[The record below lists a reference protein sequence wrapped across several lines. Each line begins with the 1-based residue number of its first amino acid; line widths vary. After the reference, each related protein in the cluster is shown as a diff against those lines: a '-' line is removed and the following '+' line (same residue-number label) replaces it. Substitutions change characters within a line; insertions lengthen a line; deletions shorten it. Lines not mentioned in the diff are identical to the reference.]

1 MPPPAPSPSHG
12 DPPAPTIVELGR
24 RPLHSSDRVVRPYGL
39 SWGNRLSPSRCHPS
53 REPSS
58 PRLIERDRNL
68 SVRTLLSTATFPHG
82 RPSIE
87 SLDLDHRCICS
98 DLCPRHD
105 DHFRHTS
112 PQTIFPTSRHH
123 SLFVSSFLPS
133 FPRFFLSSFHSPLF
147 LLLPS
152 FLFSFTKTTVSR
164 PFVSSR
170 LRRGSR
176 SVTKL
181 AHSLH
186 RRRRRRLT
194 YYIARHDV
202 VAKKRRTKFRG
213 EISPRISGLVL
224 LLDPRSPA

>member
-1 MPPPAPSPSHG
+1 M
-12 DPPAPTIVELGR
+12 ELGR

-87 SLDLDHRCICS
+87 SLDLDPS
-98 DLCPRHD
+98 
-105 DHFRHTS
+105 
-112 PQTIFPTSRHH
+112 
-123 SLFVSSFLPS
+123 SSFLDHRYIYTCVYVLYTCPS
-133 FPRFFLSSFHSPLF
+133 ILSTRRSFHTVKSRFFTIPPILPPTPSILSS
-147 LLLPS
+147 LLPS
-152 FLFSFTKTTVSR
+152 FLPFFLPSTHHCFSPLSIFSSLRKHVGRSYR
-164 PFVSSR
+164 LGFVV
-170 LRRGSR
+170 RGSR

-186 RRRRRRLT
+186 RRLT
-194 YYIARHDV
+194 YYIARRGV
-202 VAKKRRTKFRG
+202 VAKKRRTNVPRG
-213 EISPRISGLVL
+213 NFSSPK
-224 LLDPRSPA
+224 

>member
-87 SLDLDHRCICS
+87 SLDLDPSSSFLDHRYIYVYILYTCPSMLSTRRRPFHTVKSPVSIFHDSS
-98 DLCPRHD
+98 D
-105 DHFRHTS
+105 FTS
-112 PQTIFPTSRHH
+112 DTLDP
-123 SLFVSSFLPS
+123 LFFLPS
-133 FPRFFLSSFHSPLF
+133 FFSSFHSPLF
-147 LLLPS
+147 FPS
-152 FLFSFTKTTVSR
+152 FYLFLSTKTR
-164 PFVSSR
+164 WFVSSR
-170 LRRGSR
+170 LRRSWFAF
-176 SVTKL
+176 S
-181 AHSLH
+181 H
-186 RRRRRRLT
+186 
-194 YYIARHDV
+194 
-202 VAKKRRTKFRG
+202 
-213 EISPRISGLVL
+213 
-224 LLDPRSPA
+224 

>member
-87 SLDLDHRCICS
+87 SLDLDPSSSFLDHRYIYTCVYV
-98 DLCPRHD
+98 LYTCPSMLSTRRS
-105 DHFRHTS
+105 FHTVKS
-112 PQTIFPTSRHH
+112 RFFTIPPILPPTPSI
-123 SLFVSSFLPS
+123 LSSFLPS
-133 FPRFFLSSFHSPLF
+133 FLPSFFSSFHSPLF
-147 LLLPS
+147 FPS
-152 FLFSFTKTTVSR
+152 FYLFLSTKTR
-164 PFVSSR
+164 WFVSSR
-170 LRRGSR
+170 LRRSWFAF
-176 SVTKL
+176 S
-181 AHSLH
+181 H
-186 RRRRRRLT
+186 
-194 YYIARHDV
+194 
-202 VAKKRRTKFRG
+202 
-213 EISPRISGLVL
+213 
-224 LLDPRSPA
+224 

>member
-87 SLDLDHRCICS
+87 SLDLDSSSSFLDHRYIYVYILYTCPSMLSTRRRPFHTVKSPVSIFHDSS
-98 DLCPRHD
+98 D
-105 DHFRHTS
+105 FTS
-112 PQTIFPTSRHH
+112 DTLDP
-123 SLFVSSFLPS
+123 LFVSSFLSS
-133 FPRFFLSSFHSPLF
+133 FLFFFLPLTTVFPLF
-147 LLLPS
+147 LS
-152 FLFSFTKTTVSR
+152 FPLYENTLVR
-164 PFVSSR
+164 IGFVV
-170 LRRGSR
+170 RGSR

-186 RRRRRRLT
+186 RRLT
-194 YYIARHDV
+194 YYIARHGV
-202 VAKKRRTKFRG
+202 VAKKRRTNVPRG
-213 EISPRISGLVL
+213 NFSSPK
-224 LLDPRSPA
+224 

>member
-87 SLDLDHRCICS
+87 SLDLDPSSSFLDHRYIYVYI
-98 DLCPRHD
+98 LYTCPSMLSTRRRP
-105 DHFRHTS
+105 FHTVKS
-112 PQTIFPTSRHH
+112 PVFFTIPPILPPTPSIL
-123 SLFVSSFLPS
+123 SSSFLP
-133 FPRFFLSSFHSPLF
+133 FLLSSTHHCFSPL
-147 LLLPS
+147 S
-152 FLFSFTKTTVSR
+152 IFSSLRKHVGRSYLG
-164 PFVSSR
+164 FVV
-170 LRRGSR
+170 RGSR

-186 RRRRRRLT
+186 RRLT
-194 YYIARHDV
+194 YYIARRGV
-202 VAKKRRTKFRG
+202 VAKKRRTNVPRG
-213 EISPRISGLVL
+213 NFSSPK
-224 LLDPRSPA
+224 

>member
-82 RPSIE
+82 RASIE
-87 SLDLDHRCICS
+87 SLDLDPSSSFLDHRCIRPSS

-105 DHFRHTS
+105 DHFRHTVNYRASFTIPILAPTRMLDTTRS
-112 PQTIFPTSRHH
+112 PLDP
-123 SLFVSSFLPS
+123 LFASSFLPS
-133 FPRFFLSSFHSPLF
+133 FSPLLLLSFFLPLTTVFPPFIFSFSRLRKQQRHSPLSCSYRLGF
-147 LLLPS
+147 VVVRVQSLNSLTLS
-152 FLFSFTKTTVSR
+152 IVVSLVISRGTT
-164 PFVSSR
+164 
-170 LRRGSR
+170 
-176 SVTKL
+176 
-181 AHSLH
+181 
-186 RRRRRRLT
+186 
-194 YYIARHDV
+194 
-202 VAKKRRTKFRG
+202 
-213 EISPRISGLVL
+213 
-224 LLDPRSPA
+224 